1 MADKS
6 IEDKIKNLKERF
18 DDLRDLLDRSKLEEK
33 KDELEEE
40 MSKPGFWDDNKK
52 ARKIAK
58 KLDKIKNR
66 IKSLDQL
73 TNSFEEIEVY
83 QELASEEDDDLD
95 SEIKE
100 NINWLEEEINRLE
113 MKLRLNGE
121 YDENNAILAIHPG
134 AGGTESQDWAE
145 MLLRM
150 YERWLEKN
158 NFEVEMLDFLPG
170 EEAGIKRVTLLI
182 KGDYGYGYLK
192 GERGVHRLVRI
203 SPFDSSSRRHTSFA
217 SVDIMP
223 EIDDDIELEIDDN
236 DLKIE
241 TYRASGAGGQH
252 VNKTDSA
259 VRITHQPTGTVV
271 QCQNERSQHK
281 NKEMAMKILR
291 SRLIEMIEE
300 AKAEKLDELRGEH
313 KEIAWGNQIRS
324 YVFHP
329 YNLIKD
335 HRTDLEEGNVEKVMD
350 GYLDEFIE
358 AYLKQNSEG
367 SQL

>member
-1 MADKS
+1 
-6 IEDKIKNLKERF
+6 
-18 DDLRDLLDRSKLEEK
+18 
-33 KDELEEE
+33 

-52 ARKIAK
+52 AKKIAK

-158 NFEVEMLDFLPG
+158 KFEVEMLDFLPG

-223 EIDDDIELEIDDN
+223 EIDDDIELEMDDN